1 MRRPAGAVLP
11 FALVAAAV
19 LVVLVTMALDATAR
33 GARTAADREARLQAF
48 YLAEAGRQ
56 RVLTTLAAEAAWNR
70 DGVWF
75 PLGAGEYR
83 VSASSDKLSHFHYR
97 WTLTC
102 QGRVGDVVE
111 TVTQQVEVR
120 RKPPARVQ
128 ELTVRPDTWRRE

>member
-1 MRRPAGAVLP
+1 MRRPGGAVLP

-33 GARTAADREARLQAF
+33 GARSAADREARLQAF

-56 RVLTTLAAEAAWNR
+56 RVLTTLAAEATWNR

-75 PLGAGEYR
+75 PLGAGEYQVTTSKDR
-83 VSASSDKLSHFHYR
+83 ISNFRSL

-102 QGRVGDVVE
+102 QGRVRGFVE
-111 TVTQQVEVR
+111 TVRQQVEVR
-120 RKPPARVQ
+120 RQPPARVQ

>member
-56 RVLTTLAAEAAWNR
+56 RALTTLASEATWNR

-83 VSASSDKLSHFHYR
+83 VSTTSDRITNFRTL
-97 WTLTC
+97 WTLTS
-102 QGRVGDVVE
+102 QGRVRGFVE

-120 RKPPARVQ
+120 RQPPARVR